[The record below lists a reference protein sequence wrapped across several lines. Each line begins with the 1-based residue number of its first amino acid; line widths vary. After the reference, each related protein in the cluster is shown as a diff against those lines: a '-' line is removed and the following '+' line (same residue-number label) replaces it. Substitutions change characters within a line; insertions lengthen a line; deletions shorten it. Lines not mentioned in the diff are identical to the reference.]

1 MVLLC
6 ALNDHRRVD
15 GRCEG
20 EVSEEAVGWLQL
32 WLAMLVVSRIRR
44 RCVAVGKDAHDGR
57 KGEESLRGG

>member
-20 EVSEEAVGWLQL
+20 EVSEEAVGWLWL
-32 WLAMLVVSRIRR
+32 WVSRLGVGRIRR
-44 RCVAVGKDAHDGR
+44 HCVAVGKDACDGR
-57 KGEESLRGG
+57 KGEESLQCA